1 MTPRPV
7 DAIFPGRLE
16 ALRSG
21 TCRRCKEAVDPDG
34 FTDDLSRVEWELS
47 ALCEPC
53 QTVVFSAME
62 DECE

>member
-7 DAIFPGRLE
+7 DALFPGRLE

-21 TCRRCKEAVDPDG
+21 TCRRCKEPVDMAA
-34 FTDDLSRVEWELS
+34 FTDEVSRVEFTLS